1 MKSKTPA
8 KTTKKPKLTAS
19 KLPAQVQLIE
29 RRIYFARSQKVMS
42 DLDLAELYGVE
53 TRVLIQAVK
62 RNSDRFPE
70 DFMFQLTPDE
80 TESLRSQFVIS
91 NVGRGGRRY
100 SPYVFTE
107 QGVAM
112 LSSVLHSKRAIQ
124 VNIAIMRAFVKLRD
138 YLSTHKEPAHQLE
151 QTQRT
156 QKEHTGHIN
165 AIWKAIQQLIEPPL
179 KPKRR
184 IGFGVAQ

>member
-1 MKSKTPA
+1 M
-8 KTTKKPKLTAS
+8 
-19 KLPAQVQLIE
+19 
-29 RRIYFARSQKVMS
+29 
-42 DLDLAELYGVE
+42 
-53 TRVLIQAVK
+53 
-62 RNSDRFPE
+62 
-70 DFMFQLTPDE
+70 
-80 TESLRSQFVIS
+80 IS

-100 SPYVFTE
+100 SPYVFAE
-107 QGVAM
+107 QDVAM

-138 YLSTHKEPAHQLE
+138 YLSTHKELAHPLE

-156 QKEHTGHIN
+156 QKEHTGHLN

-179 KPKRR
+179 KPKRH